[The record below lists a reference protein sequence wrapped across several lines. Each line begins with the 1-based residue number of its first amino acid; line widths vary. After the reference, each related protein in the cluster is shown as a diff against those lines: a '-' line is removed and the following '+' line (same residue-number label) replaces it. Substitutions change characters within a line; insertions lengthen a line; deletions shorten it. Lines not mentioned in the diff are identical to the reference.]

1 MTLAWFTAVSLFAF
15 AMAMTPGPNNLIA
28 TASGAT
34 FGLRRTLP
42 QMWGVAIG
50 APVMLIL
57 LGLGVA
63 QAMLAYPGLQTA
75 MSWIGA
81 AYLVWLA
88 WKIATAGPT
97 EAGDVTGAPPTFL
110 QSALFQWV
118 NPKAWVLCLSAIAT
132 YTHAGPEQMNEI
144 LVIAAIFIPMTF
156 ISLTVWAQFGVAM
169 SRWLTSPLRL
179 RLFNGTMAA
188 LMLASLAPLFLS
200 Q

>member
-1 MTLAWFTAVSLFAF
+1 MTLAWFAAVSLFAF

-63 QAMLAYPGLQTA
+63 QAMLAYPRVQTA

-88 WKIATAGPT
+88 WRIATAGPT
-97 EAGDVTGAPPTFL
+97 EAGDVKGEPPTFL

-132 YTHAGPEQMNEI
+132 YTRAGPDQMNEI
-144 LVIAAIFIPMTF
+144 LAIAAIFIPMTF
-156 ISLTVWAQFGVAM
+156 ISLVVWAQFGVTM

-188 LMLASLAPLFLS
+188 LMLVSLAPLFLS

>member
-1 MTLAWFTAVSLFAF
+1 MTLAWFTAVLLFAF

-28 TASGAT
+28 TSSGAT

-88 WKIATAGPT
+88 WQIATAGPT
-97 EAGDVTGAPPTFL
+97 EAGDVTGAPPSFL

-132 YTHAGPEQMNEI
+132 YTHAGPDQLREI

-156 ISLTVWAQFGVAM
+156 ISLVVWAQFGVAM

>member
-34 FGLRRTLP
+34 FGLRRTIP
-42 QMWGVAIG
+42 QMWGVAVG

-63 QAMLAYPGLQTA
+63 QAMLAYPGLQQG
-75 MSWIGA
+75 MSWAGA
-81 AYLVWLA
+81 AYLLWLA
-88 WKIATAGPT
+88 WKIATSGPT
-97 EAGDVTGAPPTFL
+97 EAGNIEGAPPTFI

-132 YTHAGPEQMNEI
+132 YTHAGPDQMNEI
-144 LVIAAIFIPMTF
+144 LVIAAVFVPMTF
-156 ISLTVWAQFGVAM
+156 VSLTVWAQFGVAM

-179 RLFNGTMAA
+179 RLFNGTMAV
-188 LMLASLAPLFLS
+188 LMLASLAPLFL
-200 Q
+200 